1 MERAVNAT
9 PETDQPPVK
18 VHAAAGHLLRKLRH
32 QRGLTLKLA
41 AAALNT
47 SSPVLS
53 RKERGE
59 DVVER
64 QDIRFAIKSYQL
76 TAWEAYE
83 LWTAAG
89 FLPEPSPISEHA
101 DDLHEQT
108 EALLQ
113 NIAFPAFVMDSLGY
127 IRAWNQGIEAIWAP
141 SSAQAS
147 AGRLHIIDDL
157 FSARLR
163 ERLGEAWEAYVAQSL
178 KIFYHKTLRIAND
191 PEFRMLMETLH
202 ARHGA
207 EFVRKWN
214 EAQSGGNGLATPD
227 AAPTIVVHD
236 SPFGPIQYL
245 VMQTLFQLPQQYELI
260 TYIPFDAAN
269 QERYQRFKAAIG
281 PNKLY
286 FNI

>member
-1 MERAVNAT
+1 MERAVNGPIEA
-9 PETDQPPVK
+9 PPPPIQISG
-18 VHAAAGHLLRKLRH
+18 AAGYLLRKLRH

-47 SSPVLS
+47 SPPVLS

-64 QDIRFAIKSYQL
+64 QDIRFAVKSYQL

-89 FLPEPSPISEHA
+89 FLPEPTPISERIHN
-101 DDLHEQT
+101 LHEQT

-141 SSAQAS
+141 SSAQGGPQS
-147 AGRLHIIDDL
+147 LHIIDDL

-163 ERLGEAWEAYVAQSL
+163 ERLGHGWEAYVAQSL
-178 KIFYHKTLRIAND
+178 KIFYHKVLRIAND

-202 ARHGA
+202 VRHGA
-207 EFVRKWN
+207 EFARKWN
-214 EAQSGGNGLATPD
+214 EAQSSSNGIASAD
-227 AAPTIVVHD
+227 SGPTIVVHD
-236 SPFGPIQYL
+236 SQFGPIQYL
-245 VMQTLFQLPQQYELI
+245 VMQTVFQLPQHYELI
-260 TYIPFDAAN
+260 TYVPSDAAN
-269 QERYQRFKAAIG
+269 QERYQQFKATMGA
-281 PNKLY
+281 NRLY
-286 FNI
+286 FNF